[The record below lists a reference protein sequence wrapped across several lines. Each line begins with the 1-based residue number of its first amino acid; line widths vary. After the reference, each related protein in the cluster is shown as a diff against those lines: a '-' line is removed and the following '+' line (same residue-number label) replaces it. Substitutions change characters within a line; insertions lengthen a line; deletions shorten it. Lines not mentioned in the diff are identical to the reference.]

1 MQESKNPEK
10 KKKKKKPFNDSTP
23 NSLHANP
30 YSQQEKEPASLE
42 TRPQTKHS
50 EKKNKKKNLNPR
62 TNQMRTG

>member
-10 KKKKKKPFNDSTP
+10 KKKKKPSNDSTP

-42 TRPQTKHS
+42 TRQQTKHS
-50 EKKNKKKNLNPR
+50 EKKNKKNLNIR